1 MLMEH
6 LVSLAILPDNVRVIL
21 VTQGPNAVY
30 VQAHTMLQVV
40 CVRVSKYLNEVPS
53 SMDISNLK
61 SICI

>member
-40 CVRVSKYLNEVPS
+40 CVRVSKYVF
-53 SMDISNLK
+53 K
-61 SICI
+61 

>member
-1 MLMEH
+1 MLLEH

-30 VQAHTMLQVV
+30 VQAPTMLQVV
-40 CVRVSKYLNEVPS
+40 CVRVSKHLNEVPS
-53 SMDISNLK
+53 SSNLK